1 MHLAERS
8 PYGTLFFQS
17 LNIWLRF
24 KGVDS
29 KAATNTV
36 EDFRLNGTTVC
47 HLLRLVLVCAP
58 LAITVNL
65 LVIGGVLASVT
76 YLPIMLFGPKAY
88 IVTCI
93 NLAML
98 GGSIGGFFFVGAWA
112 RDEIKMYRRLV
123 REGLPSVPI
132 SRVGKLA
139 TRVLGGF
146 DKAIAMSRRACSMIH
161 FKCTSFLG

>member
-1 MHLAERS
+1 M
-8 PYGTLFFQS
+8 FFRS

-29 KAATNTV
+29 KVAAKTV
-36 EDFRLNGTTVC
+36 EDFRRNGTNVC
-47 HLLRLVLVCAP
+47 HFLRLVLVCAP
-58 LAITVNL
+58 FAIMANL

-88 IVTCI
+88 LVTCI

-123 REGLPSVPI
+123 REGSPSAPI
-132 SRVGKLA
+132 STVGKFA
-139 TRVLGGF
+139 KGVLGGF
-146 DKAIAMSRRACSMIH
+146 DQAIAMSRRGCSRIH
-161 FKCTSFLG
+161 FSRNSFMG